1 MKRILLACCLLTA
14 TCAGTFQTALAHPTT
29 VTVTDFNA
37 KVALLDSYIAAG
49 DMTNAQT
56 TWNLVH
62 GMMMDELATTKNSIA
77 TAATPAIASSYQT
90 VLNNQIAIYRQA
102 WTLKVDLAGNRSA
115 LHTQLVNFA
124 GTF

>member
-1 MKRILLACCLLTA
+1 M
-14 TCAGTFQTALAHPTT
+14 AHPTT

-49 DMTNAQT
+49 DMTNAQA
-56 TWNLVH
+56 TWNQVH
-62 GMMMDELATTKNSIA
+62 TMMMTELGTTKSNIA

-90 VLNNQIAIYRQA
+90 VLNNQVLIYRQA
-102 WTLKVDLAGNRSA
+102 WTLKNDLSANRTA

-124 GTF
+124 ATF

>member
-14 TCAGTFQTALAHPTT
+14 TCAGTFQKAAAQTT
-29 VTVTDFNA
+29 VSVSDFNA
-37 KVALLDSYIAAG
+37 KVNLLDSYIAAG

-56 TWNLVH
+56 TWNQVH
-62 GMMMDELATTKNSIA
+62 TMMMTELATTKSNIA
-77 TAATPAIASSYQT
+77 NAASDAIRTSYMNTMQNQT
-90 VLNNQIAIYRQA
+90 LIYRQA
-102 WTLKVDLAGNRSA
+102 WTLKTDLATNRTA

>member
-14 TCAGTFQTALAHPTT
+14 TCAGTFQIAAAQTTT

-37 KVALLDSYIAAG
+37 KIALLDSYIAAG

-56 TWNLVH
+56 TWSQVNT
-62 GMMMDELATTKNSIA
+62 MMIAELGVTKANIA
-77 TAATPAIASSYQT
+77 GAATPAVATTYTTALQNQT
-90 VLNNQIAIYRQA
+90 LIYRQA
-102 WTLKVDLAGNRSA
+102 WTLKNDLTTNRTA
-115 LHTQLVNFA
+115 LHTQLVSFA